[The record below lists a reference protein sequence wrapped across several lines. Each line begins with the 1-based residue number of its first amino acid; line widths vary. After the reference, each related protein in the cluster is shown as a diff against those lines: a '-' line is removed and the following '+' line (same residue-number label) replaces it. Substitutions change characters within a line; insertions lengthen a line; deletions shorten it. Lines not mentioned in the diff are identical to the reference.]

1 MVDALKQ
8 MSPKDGYIATTL
20 DHIGSTEFK
29 LVLELYQPLLGVE
42 AYGIYAL
49 LVSQAKQTFDLLERH
64 LHKDLLASSG
74 LGLRAFYEARIKL
87 EALGLLRTFEQTDD
101 LGHLFIYEL
110 QAPLS
115 ARVFFADDLF
125 STLLCDSVGQVRY
138 DELKNNYLGTKLEYP
153 QAKEITRSLLDV
165 YTVQSA
171 DLLTVSKRPRVNER
185 PKTSPLAQVETTLDL
200 EYLKDLVANS
210 FVPDDEL
217 TKASELIKTVT
228 LLYGLDE
235 LQIVR
240 LLEQALNV
248 HDNTVD
254 HEEFKK
260 LATQQFERQLQPQT
274 QVSERKVEAKKE
286 LPVLAKEEQAIAEV
300 CKAYLPLEFLTVLK
314 QQKNSFVS
322 DLERYVVQN
331 LVTKKVLPNAVINVL
346 LHYYLIAQDNPVLE
360 GRVSNRFTAAAAKL
374 AENKV
379 QTPEEAMDLMKRA
392 NQEALEKRERKRQ
405 SYTQRKVVQRETL
418 PDWAKKEK
426 ASSKETRSE
435 AEKKKLDAEID
446 DLLAQLE
453 ENKE

>member
-8 MSPKDGYIATTL
+8 LSPKDGYIATTL
-20 DHIGSTEFK
+20 DQIGSTEAK

-42 AYGIYAL
+42 AYGIYVL
-49 LVSQAKQTFDLLERH
+49 LVSQAQRTFDLLERR
-64 LHKDLLASSG
+64 LHKELLASSG
-74 LGLRAFYEARIKL
+74 LGLRAFYEARVKL
-87 EALGLLRTFEQTDD
+87 EALGLLRTFERTDD
-101 LGHLFIYEL
+101 LGHLLIYEI

-115 ARVFFADDLF
+115 AKAFFTDDLF

-138 DELKNNYLGTKLEYP
+138 DELKTSYLGAKLEYP
-153 QAKEITRSLLDV
+153 KVQEITHSLLDV
-165 YTVQSA
+165 YTVKSA
-171 DLLTVSKRPRVNER
+171 DLLTASKRPRVVER
-185 PKTSPLAQVETTLDL
+185 PKKSPLAQVEVTLDL

-210 FVPDDEL
+210 FVPEEEL

-260 LATQQFERQLQPQT
+260 LATRQFERELQPRE
-274 QVSERKVEAKKE
+274 QVVESKSETAKE
-286 LPVLAKEEQAIAEV
+286 LPVLSKEEQAIAEV

-379 QTPEEAMDLMKRA
+379 ETPEEAMDLMKRA
-392 NQEALEKRERKRQ
+392 NQEALEKRTKKKQ
-405 SYTQRKVVQRETL
+405 SYTSRKVVQRETL
-418 PDWAKKEK
+418 PAWAKKEQS
-426 ASSKETRSE
+426 SSKEKSSAT
-435 AEKKKLDAEID
+435 EKQKLDAEID

-453 ENKE
+453 ENRE